1 MTVDDSF
8 PALFG
13 DTVPNGSPPGRI
25 MDGASPG
32 KKRKNKS
39 EKERYL
45 EAAARARS
53 LKERL
58 EARRAQNRELFVEE
72 LYLRF
77 DIAHTE
83 GDFDDSERIET
94 LRTRINEATPRR
106 A

>member
-1 MTVDDSF
+1 MTMDDSF

-13 DTVPNGSPPGRI
+13 DTVPDGSPPGGI

-58 EARRAQNRELFVEE
+58 EARRAQNRDLFVED

-77 DIAHTE
+77 DVAHIE
-83 GDFDDSERIET
+83 GDFDDAERIET
-94 LRTRINEATPRR
+94 LRARLNKAAPRR